1 VLLNSNTRYSGKFCN
16 LAATTCMAVALLAC
30 GGGGGGGGGGG
41 DSSPS
46 TNGNFSGSADLAK
59 LSPVL
64 IKTVLPGSSGD
75 SSAVGVFSA
84 ENQQKS
90 ALDGLAPSHSL
101 MKFVTAAIHTAKASS
116 TTTSSGQIRAL
127 AVESATDRC
136 FGGGSVTTTVDDA
149 DNNEELSAGDRI
161 ELRYSSCVSS
171 NSQTTVGSF
180 QIRINAVEIASNG
193 ALVAYDA
200 SVIFQNFGVLGRA
213 QFSGNA
219 RLSYREVGTRDLS
232 TLEFQGVAT
241 AVNGYAVVLNH
252 KESFD
257 TGVGSVQGSISIKG
271 ASYSMSSTNLNYNN
285 ANAGYPL
292 SGSLRTVDARG
303 NAIVITA
310 KGSSVGRSYI
320 AAGQTTPELTLPD
333 TSWVSI
339 N

>member
-1 VLLNSNTRYSGKFCN
+1 
-16 LAATTCMAVALLAC
+16 
-30 GGGGGGGGGGG
+30 
-41 DSSPS
+41 
-46 TNGNFSGSADLAK
+46 
-59 LSPVL
+59 
-64 IKTVLPGSSGD
+64 
-75 SSAVGVFSA
+75 
-84 ENQQKS
+84 
-90 ALDGLAPSHSL
+90 
-101 MKFVTAAIHTAKASS
+101 
-116 TTTSSGQIRAL
+116 
-127 AVESATDRC
+127 
-136 FGGGSVTTTVDDA
+136 
-149 DNNEELSAGDRI
+149 
-161 ELRYSSCVSS
+161 
-171 NSQTTVGSF
+171 
-180 QIRINAVEIASNG
+180 
-193 ALVAYDA
+193 
-200 SVIFQNFGVLGRA
+200 
-213 QFSGNA
+213 
-219 RLSYREVGTRDLS
+219 
-232 TLEFQGVAT
+232 LEFQGVAT